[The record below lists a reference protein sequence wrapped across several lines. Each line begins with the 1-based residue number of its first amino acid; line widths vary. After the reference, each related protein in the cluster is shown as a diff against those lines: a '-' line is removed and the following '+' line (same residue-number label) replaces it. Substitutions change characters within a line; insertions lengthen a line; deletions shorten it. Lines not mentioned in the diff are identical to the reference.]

1 MINGPLASYVGKQW
15 SDRLGGYHSLNFYL
29 ILGVIVLHILAV
41 VAYGVFKGQDL
52 VRPMITG
59 KKRLP
64 GAMRAPRLASP
75 LRAILVGLVAAVI
88 AVAVA
93 NLPQ

>member
-1 MINGPLASYVGKQW
+1 MV
-15 SDRLGGYHSLNFYL
+15 
-29 ILGVIVLHILAV
+29 
-41 VAYGVFKGQDL
+41 
-52 VRPMITG
+52 TG

-75 LRAILVGLVAAVI
+75 LRAIVVGVVAAVI